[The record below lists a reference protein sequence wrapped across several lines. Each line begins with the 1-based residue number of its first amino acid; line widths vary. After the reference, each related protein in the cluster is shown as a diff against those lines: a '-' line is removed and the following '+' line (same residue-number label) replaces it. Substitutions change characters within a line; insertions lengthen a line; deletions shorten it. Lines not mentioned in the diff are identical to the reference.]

1 MGRRGDSLRSQAVE
15 AIETWVAAQEDLEV
29 ERLDDHSWVVALA
42 GEKKRTIG
50 LFLSV
55 GDRTLVAQAHFM
67 RAPDENVAALYEL
80 LLKRHQRSYTL
91 RFSVEDTGDILLVG
105 VVPLLAVT
113 VEEID
118 TLAGAVLTVA
128 DETFNAALRLGFEGY
143 IEREQRW
150 REHTGQGRNPIS

>member
-1 MGRRGDSLRSQAVE
+1 MQREVELRDQAVE
-15 AIETWVAAQEDLEV
+15 AIEKWIAEQDELEV

-91 RFSVEDTGDILLVG
+91 RFSVEESGDILLVG
-105 VVPLLAVT
+105 VVPLRAIT
-113 VEEID
+113 IEEVD

-150 REHTGQGRNPIS
+150 RERTGQGRNPIS